1 MQKSQAPKTSSKE
14 SPSRVILL
22 VIQYSTTSLGRHK
35 STHNWFRIMTNPG
48 SKGFEEIDCFF
59 NPSRVALVGA
69 SSDYRKLGNSIL
81 MNLLTSEIDVYPVT
95 RSRKEVL
102 GVKAYPSLGSLPKP
116 VDLVIVAVAAKY
128 CPDLM
133 SQIQEAGAKAAVV
146 ISGGFSETGH
156 QGAQLEE
163 ELVRAAQD
171 AGVRIIGPNCV
182 GVSNS
187 RLFNGTFTMM
197 PERGN
202 ISLISQSGALG
213 GMLIYNT
220 RAKRIGLS
228 KFASIGNSADVRFV
242 EILDYFTDDPKSTVI
257 MVYVEGVD
265 DGRPFFESLTRAAK
279 QKPVVVLKG
288 GRSEAGSRATQ
299 SHTGSM
305 AGSTAIFDGM
315 IRQAGCVAAPS
326 LNTFLE
332 IAKLFDYQPLPRGR
346 NIGIISNTGGAGVL
360 ATDASVNLGFHIP
373 TLEQETCQKLSQVL
387 SPMASVNNPVDVVAS
402 GGRREYR
409 VSTELMLKDPN
420 LDMLLVICGVPTFAG
435 MTQTEH
441 AAGTLEGIRAA
452 DVKKPVVG
460 VWLAGDVGK
469 PGKDLLEMNRIPCY
483 DDPALAALCMA
494 RVTEYSEMRA
504 K

>member
-1 MQKSQAPKTSSKE
+1 
-14 SPSRVILL
+14 
-22 VIQYSTTSLGRHK
+22 
-35 STHNWFRIMTNPG
+35 MTYMGP
-48 SKGFEEIDCFF
+48 KGFDEIDPFF

-95 RSRKEVL
+95 RSREQVL
-102 GVKAYPSLGSLPKP
+102 GVKAYQSLENLPKP
-116 VDLVIVAVAAKY
+116 VDLVIVAVAAEY
-128 CPDLM
+128 CPGLM
-133 SQIQEAGAKAAVV
+133 SQIRGAGAKAAVV
-146 ISGGFSETGH
+146 ISGGFSETGN
-156 QGAQLEE
+156 QGAQLEDK
-163 ELVRAAQD
+163 LVSAARD

-182 GVSNS
+182 GVSNTE
-187 RLFNGTFTMM
+187 LFNGTFTMM

-213 GMLIYNT
+213 GMLIYTT

-228 KFASIGNSADVRFV
+228 KFASIGNSADISFV
-242 EILDYFTDDPKSTVI
+242 EILDYFTEDPKSTVI
-257 MVYVEGVD
+257 MAYVEGVN
-265 DGRPFFESLTRAAK
+265 DGRAFFESLARAARH
-279 QKPVVVLKG
+279 KPVVVLKG
-288 GRSEAGSRATQ
+288 GRSEAGGRATQ
-299 SHTGSM
+299 FHTGSL

-315 IRQAGCVAAPS
+315 VRQAGCVTAPS
-326 LNTFLE
+326 LDTFLE
-332 IAKLFDYQPLPRGR
+332 VAKLFDYQPLPRGR

-360 ATDASVNLGFHIP
+360 ATDAAAEFGLITPNLV
-373 TLEQETCQKLSQVL
+373 QDTCQELRQVL

-409 VSTELMLKDPN
+409 FATELMLRDPN

-494 RVTEYSEMRA
+494 RVVEYSEMHSKRND
-504 K
+504 

>member
-1 MQKSQAPKTSSKE
+1 
-14 SPSRVILL
+14 
-22 VIQYSTTSLGRHK
+22 
-35 STHNWFRIMTNPG
+35 MTNPG
-48 SKGFEEIDCFF
+48 FKGFDEIDSFF

-95 RSRKEVL
+95 RSRQQVL
-102 GVKAYPSLGSLPKP
+102 GVKAYSDLGSLPEP

-133 SQIQEAGAKAAVV
+133 SQVQEAGAKAAVV
-146 ISGGFSETGH
+146 ISGGFSETGPI
-156 QGAQLEE
+156 GSQLEE

-228 KFASIGNSADVRFV
+228 KFASIGNSADVTFV
-242 EILDYFTDDPKSTVI
+242 EILDYFSDDPKSTVI

-265 DGRPFFESLTRAAK
+265 DGRPFFESLARAAS

-299 SHTGSM
+299 SHTGSL

-315 IRQAGCVAAPS
+315 IRQAGCVTAPS
-326 LNTFLE
+326 LNALLE
-332 IAKLFDYQPLPRGR
+332 IAKLFDYQPLPKGR

-360 ATDASVNLGFHIP
+360 ATDASVNLGFNIP
-373 TLEQETCQKLSQVL
+373 TLEQETCQGLSQVL

-420 LDMLLVICGVPTFAG
+420 IDMLLVICGVPTFAG

-441 AAGTLEGIRAA
+441 AAGTLEGIRTA

-460 VWLAGDVGK
+460 VWLAGKVGK
-469 PGKDLLEMNRIPCY
+469 PGKDILEMNRVPCY

-494 RVTEYSEMRA
+494 RVTEYSEMHQ